1 MFKSLLVGLFIF
13 LSITVSVAQ
22 DESQEFIRD
31 KVELLRQYNELKIGD
46 AWIAFPSVLA
56 EFYENRD
63 FQPAWS
69 EENAEHLIEAIDNIE
84 LDGLDPTDYHSV
96 LLNKVEAEVD
106 SGSIKDYRMFA
117 ARDMLL
123 TDALLRLAYHLL
135 FGKVDPAE
143 LDPHWNMTEPIGEL
157 APAQSVQMALDA
169 GKLDEFIESLK
180 PQNAIYTESRKTL
193 QQYLDIAVNGSW
205 PTIPDGTVLR
215 PGAAD
220 ERLDVLAKRLYITG
234 DLADSTVE
242 TSTYNDHLV
251 EAVKKFQKRHGLDDD
266 GIVGKMTIAA
276 MNVLVEDRINQIRVN
291 LERGRWVLRNL
302 PDRYILVNIAGYKL
316 NYIENGEFK
325 WRTRVQVGK
334 TFRQTPVFKA
344 DVKYIVFNCTW
355 TVPPTILRNDV
366 IPAIKRDPLYLARKN
381 MSVLDR
387 SGNVLNA
394 SSIDWSQYSATNFPF
409 IIRQGSGPTNALGLV
424 KFIYPNKH
432 FVFLHDTPSKAL
444 FQRADRSFSSGC
456 IRVQD
461 PFVLAEMLL
470 EDKPGWTM
478 DKINQALATK
488 KQTTVYLENDM
499 PVITLY
505 WTAFDEFDGTAQFR
519 KDIYDRDAAILKG
532 LKESFTIKAAVQEKM
547 SGTGTGTLVK
557 K

>member
-106 SGSIKDYRMFA
+106 SGSIEDYRMFA

-180 PQNAIYTESRKTL
+180 PQNAIYTESKKTL
-193 QQYLDIAVNGSW
+193 QQYLDIAENGGW

-220 ERLDVLAKRLYITG
+220 DRLDVLTKRLYITG
-234 DLADSTVE
+234 DLAGSK
-242 TSTYNDHLV
+242 HP
-251 EAVKKFQKRHGLDDD
+251 R
-266 GIVGKMTIAA
+266 ITI
-276 MNVLVEDRINQIRVN
+276 
-291 LERGRWVLRNL
+291 
-302 PDRYILVNIAGYKL
+302 
-316 NYIENGEFK
+316 
-325 WRTRVQVGK
+325 
-334 TFRQTPVFKA
+334 
-344 DVKYIVFNCTW
+344 
-355 TVPPTILRNDV
+355 
-366 IPAIKRDPLYLARKN
+366 
-381 MSVLDR
+381 
-387 SGNVLNA
+387 
-394 SSIDWSQYSATNFPF
+394 SSS
-409 IIRQGSGPTNALGLV
+409 
-424 KFIYPNKH
+424 K
-432 FVFLHDTPSKAL
+432 PSKN
-444 FQRADRSFSSGC
+444 S
-456 IRVQD
+456 
-461 PFVLAEMLL
+461 
-470 EDKPGWTM
+470 K
-478 DKINQALATK
+478 NATVWM
-488 KQTTVYLENDM
+488 TT
-499 PVITLY
+499 
-505 WTAFDEFDGTAQFR
+505 A
-519 KDIYDRDAAILKG
+519 
-532 LKESFTIKAAVQEKM
+532 S
-547 SGTGTGTLVK
+547 
-557 K
+557 